1 MFFKL
6 GKVRSS
12 FSGPCSPQVWK
23 SPKAEIPE
31 LLWENCSSASSLS
44 LCFSPPYIQYEFPLL
59 QLVSVYI
66 LVLLLYA
73 ARWICLCL
81 YDPNLEDQLTNSLD
95 YDNQD
100 LKKLL
105 WLEEIKFI
113 HRLCANSPKLHSSI
127 WPSDEHLQS
136 FQVLWMPWYFLLFL
150 TSFLLRAWISE
161 SFLSLWK
168 CCFLQK
174 RLLLEMVW
182 YWRWWNHCHWSG

>member
-31 LLWENCSSASSLS
+31 PLWENCSSASSLS
-44 LCFSPPYIQYEFPLL
+44 LWFFLPYIQYEFPLL
-59 QLVSVYI
+59 QLESVYI
-66 LVLLLYA
+66 LVLLLYT

-105 WLEEIKFI
+105 WLEEIMFI
-113 HRLCANSPKLHSSI
+113 HRLCANSPKMHSSI
-127 WPSDEHLQS
+127 WPLDQHLQS
-136 FQVLWMPWYFLLFL
+136 FQVFWMPRFIFFLFL
-150 TSFLLRAWISE
+150 TSFLLRGWISE

-168 CCFLQK
+168 CHSLQK
-174 RLLLEMVW
+174 RLLL
-182 YWRWWNHCHWSG
+182 